1 MSSGN
6 SFFESKK
13 FKTIMK
19 FVYGWGGA
27 VVIVGAMFKIQHW
40 PGATVMLIGGL
51 GIEAVI
57 FILSAFEPLH
67 EEIDWTLAYPEL
79 AMGHGEDDDVHS
91 LPESSSDDFA
101 VADDSVIEQ
110 LDNMLAKAKIEP
122 ELIESLGSGMRNL
135 SENANKL
142 GDISSASDA
151 TEEYVDSLKGAS
163 AKVGEMGGVYE
174 KASSSISENANKLG
188 DAYEKAASSVE
199 QLTASANTD
208 SNYTEQLE
216 KVSTNLAALNNVY
229 EMQVKGAN
237 DHLNVSNEM
246 YSGINELM
254 GNLHSSLDDTRKYKE
269 TMAQLTENLE
279 SLNTVYGNMLS
290 AMNVNK

>member
-1 MSSGN
+1 MSGD
-6 SFFESKK
+6 SFFESKR

-67 EEIDWTLAYPEL
+67 EEIDWTLVYPEL
-79 AMGHGEDDDVHS
+79 AMGHADDDLHE
-91 LPESSSDDFA
+91 LPEGSSADS
-101 VADDSVIEQ
+101 DDSVVEQ

-122 ELIESLGSGMRNL
+122 ELIESLGTGMRNL

-174 KASSSISENANKLG
+174 KASSSISENANHLG
-188 DAYEKAASSVE
+188 DAYAKAAAAVE
-199 QLTASANTD
+199 EITASTNTD

-216 KVSTNLAALNNVY
+216 KVSSNLAALNNVY

-237 DHLNVSNEM
+237 EHLNVSTEM
-246 YSGINELM
+246 YTGINELM
-254 GNLHSSLDDTRKYKE
+254 SNLHSSLDDTRKYKE
-269 TMAQLTENLE
+269 TMAELTNNLA

-290 AMNVNK
+290 AMNVNS